1 MTTESNEIDIS
12 PMLIDIN
19 KVLKGHL
26 TAILGPMINEKN
38 AIQNILL
45 NMPYVNNL
53 KKENNIL
60 KNNIFQLKTEL
71 NVLKQY
77 YDKELENAS
86 KKNVK
91 LEVRDSKSGTPQTP
105 SKIVE
110 LKQQMWRTNTKVNS
124 NEESVS
130 GYDGLYDEEDEDEDE
145 DEDDMSEY
153 EECNRC
159 EKMNNIDL
167 LDNGS
172 CLNCLSDEKTEIK
185 NITLKN
191 LNNITK
197 IDENGMSVSFC
208 ETILNSQKAGEH
220 ATIDSDSDEC
230 VSADTERDLME
241 LTKEN
246 VKEDEEKEE
255 DEEEA
260 AEEEDEDEEEVVEEE
275 DEDEDE
281 EVEEEEE
288 DEEVDEEDEEVEEED
303 EEVEEEDEEVEEE
316 DEEVEEED
324 EEVEEED
331 EDEDE
336 EIEEEEDE
344 DEEVEEDEDEEVEED
359 SIQVDNQEYDDDD
372 DEDMEVEDV
381 EIDGIQYLT
390 TSPVDGK
397 IYQCDD
403 EGEMKED
410 ENGDFIVC
418 GIFKNGI
425 ANFI

>member
-1 MTTESNEIDIS
+1 MSSESNEIDIS

-26 TAILGPMINEKN
+26 TNILGPMINENN
-38 AIQNILL
+38 AIHNILL
-45 NMPYVNNL
+45 NMPYVLRL
-53 KKENNIL
+53 KKENTAL
-60 KNNIFQLKTEL
+60 RNNIIQLKTEL

-91 LEVRDSKSGTPQTP
+91 LEVRDSKSGTPETP

-124 NEESVS
+124 IKDNNSM
-130 GYDGLYDEEDEDEDE
+130 YNGLYGEDDDDDDDDDGEET
-145 DEDDMSEY
+145 DMSEY

-159 EKMNNIDL
+159 EKMNNVDL

-172 CLNCLSDEKTEIK
+172 CLTCLEDEKNETK
-185 NITLKN
+185 NITLKK
-191 LNNITK
+191 LNAVTN
-197 IDENGMSVSFC
+197 IDENGMSTSFC
-208 ETILNSQKAGEH
+208 GTILNSQKAGEH
-220 ATIDSDSDEC
+220 ATIDTDSDEDEC
-230 VSADTERDLME
+230 VSAETAKDLLE
-241 LTKEN
+241 LNK
-246 VKEDEEKEE
+246 VKQEKGEEVVEE
-255 DEEEA
+255 DEED
-260 AEEEDEDEEEVVEEE
+260 EEDEDEEDEE
-275 DEDEDE
+275 DEE
-281 EVEEEEE
+281 EEEEEEEE
-288 DEEVDEEDEEVEEED
+288 DEEDEEEEEDGEDEEDEEDEEED
-303 EEVEEEDEEVEEE
+303 G
-316 DEEVEEED
+316 
-324 EEVEEED
+324 ED
-331 EDEDE
+331 EDEDDDEDDE
-336 EIEEEEDE
+336 EELDEEEEEEEED
-344 DEEVEEDEDEEVEED
+344 DEEV
-359 SIQVDNQEYDDDD
+359 SIQANDQEDD

-381 EIDGIQYLT
+381 EIDGVQYLT